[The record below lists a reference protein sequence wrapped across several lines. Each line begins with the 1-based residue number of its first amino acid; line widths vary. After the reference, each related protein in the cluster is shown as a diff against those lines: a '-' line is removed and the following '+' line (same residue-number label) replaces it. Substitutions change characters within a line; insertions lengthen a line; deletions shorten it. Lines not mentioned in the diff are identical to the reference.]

1 MNESI
6 IGLNKNLN
14 FEFLFS
20 LSRIEDAR
28 IISNAFGFKVI
39 SVYEGNIAI
48 NLAFLTSYRLSKF
61 IKKQFLN
68 NSEKSSEINAK
79 IIYSSKKI

>member
-28 IISNAFGFKVI
+28 IIDNTLRFKVI
-39 SVYEGNIAI
+39 SEYEGNIAI
-48 NLAFLTSYRLSKF
+48 NPHPFLTSYRH
-61 IKKQFLN
+61 
-68 NSEKSSEINAK
+68 
-79 IIYSSKKI
+79 

>member
-28 IISNAFGFKVI
+28 IICNTLGFKVI
-39 SVYEGNIAI
+39 SEYEGNIAI
-48 NLAFLTSYRLSKF
+48 NFAFLTSYRH
-61 IKKQFLN
+61 
-68 NSEKSSEINAK
+68 
-79 IIYSSKKI
+79 